1 MSTSITKLLPAATA
15 AKLGAHYDLSD
26 STDTTKVTVTGG
38 EYVTLKDLSGNG
50 RDLDGTGHAPD
61 VDASAQNGLD
71 VADLNGSSEY
81 WSRASWLFDLGA
93 ADMFVVCNVGVS
105 NHYRSIIS
113 ESYNAG
119 NFPHYQALFTGT
131 SFQSQ
136 AHARLSDNSNSVT
149 LNGGIGG
156 TTPFDG
162 TWNLVMQRD
171 TGSAMSNWTDG
182 AEGTVNNYARSGTYT
197 NLNRFAIGAEVRS
210 SVTSYLAGK
219 IGEVLIFTEVLS
231 ESDRQIVEGYLA
243 QKWGLLANL
252 ASDHP
257 YKAGLVPPDL
267 RAITLPAYQH
277 TVASSY
283 SYALLAEMEFASGT
297 VRAWTGYGDFVW
309 GSLTFNGTGNL
320 GRVDPIEETV
330 ETRAVGLRYQLSGI
344 DSSLITLA
352 LDDPYQ
358 NRPAR
363 LWLAI
368 LDDDGQ
374 LVADPIKLSEGKMD
388 VMSID
393 DDGST
398 ATITLSTESQLIDLR
413 KPRLLLN
420 THADQQALYPGDDGF
435 EFVEAIADRPIIWGR
450 PSEVTSGSGG
460 TGGNSGPSGGSLR
473 RDEHP

>member
-61 VDASAQNGLD
+61 VDAAAQNGLD
-71 VADLNGSSEY
+71 VADLDGSSEY
-81 WSRASWLFDLGA
+81 WSNSSPWMYDAGACTIYMVANKAASQNSRIIGETRAASATPMYLPMRSYVSGSGAGLLFRNDAGSTLI
-93 ADMFVVCNVGVS
+93 N
-105 NHYRSIIS
+105 N
-113 ESYNAG
+113 SYGSSAW
-119 NFPHYQALFTGT
+119 
-131 SFQSQ
+131 
-136 AHARLSDNSNSVT
+136 
-149 LNGGIGG
+149 
-156 TTPFDG
+156 DG
-162 TWNLVMQRD
+162 TWNLVATTD
-171 TGSAMSNWTDG
+171 DGSTATMYLDG
-182 AEGTVNNYARSGTYT
+182 VAGSTPRSYTRSGTFT
-197 NLNRFAIGAEVRS
+197 TDTFALGALVYNNTAILE
-210 SVTSYLAGK
+210 AAMK
-219 IGEVLIFTEVLS
+219 IGEVLIFEGVLS

-243 QKWGLLANL
+243 EKWGLLANL

-257 YKAGLVPPDL
+257 YKSGTLPPGL

-283 SYALLAEMEFASGT
+283 SYALLAEMEFGTGT

-460 TGGNSGPSGGSLR
+460 TGGNSGPSGGSPR